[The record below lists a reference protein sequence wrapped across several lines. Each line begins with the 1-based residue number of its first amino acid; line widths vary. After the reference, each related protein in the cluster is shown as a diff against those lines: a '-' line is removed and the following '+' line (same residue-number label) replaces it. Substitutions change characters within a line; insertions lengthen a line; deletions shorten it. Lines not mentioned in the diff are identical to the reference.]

1 MSAQDNPLKWK
12 VKHIYSLS
20 LSLALQETIT
30 CNAEKAAYVLDKVED
45 TYLGVTAELARKPLG
60 KISQLS
66 CGDHFRL

>member
-1 MSAQDNPLKWK
+1 MS
-12 VKHIYSLS
+12 S
-20 LSLALQETIT
+20 SLAPQETIT
-30 CNAEKAAYVLDKVED
+30 CSAEKAAYVLDKVED